1 MRFAN
6 FLFTAGLLASLT
18 LHAQQPQPAV
28 RLQTVVQPGMTIG
41 GRSFGRSATIYGAA
55 LNDVDEIAFSACL
68 EEEVATAAVFTS
80 QRVVA
85 QQGDIFDGKTLMN
98 IRLDAPVAIN
108 RAGQVMY
115 QAYFGDTPEIAKGGE
130 YSGLGLFV
138 DNHLALRLTTANMDD
153 AFGLTED
160 GQVVPQESN
169 PRSAG
174 SAPAPPEKKPG
185 LLDRVRINPLRLPK
199 GPSISLG
206 PDGAPRQRAS
216 APRYGERTGLPDA
229 PSLLRANRRGQI
241 AIPVNVAG
249 QGFLLLIA
257 TPAAR

>member
-6 FLFTAGLLASLT
+6 LLFTASLLASLT
-18 LHAQQPQPAV
+18 LNAQQPQPAF

-68 EEEVATAAVFTS
+68 EEEVATGAVFTS

-85 QQGDIFDGKTLMN
+85 QQGDVFDGKTLMN

-108 RAGQVMY
+108 RAGEVMY
-115 QAYFGDTPEIAKGGE
+115 EAYFGDTPEIAKLGE
-130 YSGLGLFV
+130 YSGLGIFV
-138 DNHLALRLTTANMDD
+138 DNHLALKLTSANKDESF
-153 AFGLTED
+153 ALTED
-160 GQVVPQESN
+160 GQVVPERDK
-169 PRSAG
+169 PLSAAG
-174 SAPAPPEKKPG
+174 IPPTPAKKQR
-185 LLDRVRINPLRLPK
+185 LLDRVRMNPLKLPK

-206 PDGAPRQRAS
+206 PDSAPRQGAS
-216 APRYGERTGLPDA
+216 SPRYSERPALVDA
-229 PSLLRANRRGQI
+229 VYLLRGNRRGQI

-249 QGFLLLIA
+249 QGFLLVLA
-257 TPAAR
+257 TPGVR